1 MTTQT
6 YEFLPKP
13 TGRGVTLLEML
24 IVMAI
29 ASIFLTGAVS
39 VLTNARRTQT
49 EAKVLSNMSLRANA
63 ELETWLHSSF
73 ENIQVGTHQIAEAG
87 DALTTGT
94 VLIKPFQNT
103 RLLEITVTLQRTTDK
118 GNRRI
123 VMNGLA
129 GPGK

>member
-1 MTTQT
+1 
-6 YEFLPKP
+6 
-13 TGRGVTLLEML
+13 
-24 IVMAI
+24 
-29 ASIFLTGAVS
+29 
-39 VLTNARRTQT
+39 
-49 EAKVLSNMSLRANA
+49 MSLRANA